1 MSVMCTLEKNKALG
15 IYTVFPLEVARPG
28 FLRPVIKKCT
38 VINRLY
44 LIHLPLSFFL
54 VTDENSESDSD
65 TEEKLKG
72 KANV

>member
-1 MSVMCTLEKNKALG
+1 MSVGVCILETYEALE
-15 IYTVFPLEVARPG
+15 ICIVFPLKLLGLA
-28 FLRPVIKKCT
+28 FSCQHKKCT

-44 LIHLPLSFFL
+44 LLHLPLSYFL